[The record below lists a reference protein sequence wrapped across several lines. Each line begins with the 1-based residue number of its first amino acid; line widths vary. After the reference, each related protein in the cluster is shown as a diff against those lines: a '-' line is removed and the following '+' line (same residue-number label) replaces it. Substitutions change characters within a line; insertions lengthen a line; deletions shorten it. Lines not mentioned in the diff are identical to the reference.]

1 LRVNAL
7 ANPEVG
13 KYVNE
18 YFCSAFQKVAT
29 FKIVGKAK
37 QGGNVATYFCAPD
50 GRVLHCVAGPVD
62 AGTMLR
68 ESKWVVETAKKAIA
82 DAKGDGGKFKAAIRK
97 AHADKLRA
105 ETGVV
110 VEPTTFDYDPE
121 AQSGALSFSDPT
133 GRPLAPKL
141 PPPPV
146 DSIDVTIKVKAE
158 QMRAAAPGDGKA
170 GMPELAMIRD
180 RRGGRGWVLGTQA
193 RADMLLAGHSM
204 VKIEKVYG
212 AVFEGILG
220 EKITTKPVEIVHPF
234 PWHARKQLQEKNA
247 PQSNR

>member
-37 QGGNVATYFCAPD
+37 QGGNVATYFCSPD

-68 ESKWVVETAKKAIA
+68 EAKWVVDTAKKAIE
-82 DAKGDGGKFKAAIRK
+82 DSKGDGGKFKAAMRK

-121 AQSGALSFSDPT
+121 VQQGALSYSDPT
-133 GRPLAPKL
+133 GQPLAPKL

-146 DSIDVTIKVKAE
+146 DTIDVTIKAKAE
-158 QMRAAAPGDGKA
+158 QLRAATSADAKA
-170 GMPELAMIRD
+170 GMPGMALLKD
-180 RRGGRGWVLGTQA
+180 RGGRGWVLGNQG
-193 RADMLLAGHSM
+193 RADMLLAAHSM

-220 EKITTKPVEIVHPF
+220 EKITTKPVEVVHPF
-234 PWHARKQLQEKNA
+234 PWHARNKGEQKNLPQLE
-247 PQSNR
+247 R